1 MFRQT
6 LDFRPEA
13 LDRAEIL
20 RTLGGPAYRP
30 DRQIGR
36 LIDWMIGDE
45 LPGLCRPEFGYVR
58 FGAESVGPRS
68 IRLADTEFRVG
79 PIIAEG
85 YAGAESFALF
95 VATAGAEF
103 DRWIHSETVCG
114 DIVRQFVADAIG
126 SEIAE
131 WAAREA
137 AESLRQAAL
146 REGLRISNSYS
157 PGYCGWNVAEQH
169 RLFALLPERPCGIE
183 LGRSALMK
191 PEKSVSGIIAL
202 GREVEKR
209 PYGCAICNRR
219 NCYKRQ

>member
-1 MFRQT
+1 M
-6 LDFRPEA
+6 
-13 LDRAEIL
+13 
-20 RTLGGPAYRP
+20 
-30 DRQIGR
+30 
-36 LIDWMIGDE
+36 
-45 LPGLCRPEFGYVR
+45 
-58 FGAESVGPRS
+58 
-68 IRLADTEFRVG
+68 
-79 PIIAEG
+79 
-85 YAGAESFALF
+85 
-95 VATAGAEF
+95 
-103 DRWIHSETVCG
+103 
-114 DIVRQFVADAIG
+114 
-126 SEIAE
+126 
-131 WAAREA
+131 
-137 AESLRQAAL
+137 RQAAL

>member
-36 LIDWMIGDE
+36 LIDRMIGDE

-85 YAGAESFALF
+85 YAGAESCALI
-95 VATAGAEF
+95 VATAGAEL
-103 DRWIHSETVCG
+103 DR
-114 DIVRQFVADAIG
+114 
-126 SEIAE
+126 
-131 WAAREA
+131 
-137 AESLRQAAL
+137 
-146 REGLRISNSYS
+146 RIT
-157 PGYCGWNVAEQH
+157 
-169 RLFALLPERPCGIE
+169 
-183 LGRSALMK
+183 
-191 PEKSVSGIIAL
+191 
-202 GREVEKR
+202 
-209 PYGCAICNRR
+209 
-219 NCYKRQ
+219 

>member
-36 LIDWMIGDE
+36 LIDRMIGDE

-58 FGAESVGPRS
+58 FGAES
-68 IRLADTEFRVG
+68 VG